1 MQIQLIEPG
10 KVNNVKRLQV
20 ALIGLGMMGRNH
32 YRILRDLP
40 GVKISYIVDLNL
52 SAIPDTDSLLARSR
66 LEDVNPADV
75 DYCVISTP
83 SALHEES
90 IAWAIKNQIPFL
102 VEKPLASSLVAA
114 KRVLAASQKARVRG
128 AVGHIER
135 FNSAFL
141 HAKKIV
147 EEGAIGNIV
156 EILTRRTGPYPGRIK
171 DVGVIM
177 DLATHDIDL
186 VRWLSGSEYSSV
198 YSQINSYQEN
208 PHEGLVHAS
217 GKLENGVLVNHIVN
231 WVSPNK
237 DRQMQILGENGKIIV
252 DALTS
257 DITLIKMPIHK
268 IEASLVASLRGSSE
282 GNLEKIA
289 IEKREPLLVEHE
301 NFRDFINGLAAN
313 PVLLKDGVE
322 ALRVAEAML
331 ESSRISQVVHL

>member
-1 MQIQLIEPG
+1 M
-10 KVNNVKRLQV
+10 
-20 ALIGLGMMGRNH
+20 
-32 YRILRDLP
+32 
-40 GVKISYIVDLNL
+40 
-52 SAIPDTDSLLARSR
+52 
-66 LEDVNPADV
+66 
-75 DYCVISTP
+75 
-83 SALHEES
+83 
-90 IAWAIKNQIPFL
+90 
-102 VEKPLASSLVAA
+102 
-114 KRVLAASQKARVRG
+114 
-128 AVGHIER
+128 HIER